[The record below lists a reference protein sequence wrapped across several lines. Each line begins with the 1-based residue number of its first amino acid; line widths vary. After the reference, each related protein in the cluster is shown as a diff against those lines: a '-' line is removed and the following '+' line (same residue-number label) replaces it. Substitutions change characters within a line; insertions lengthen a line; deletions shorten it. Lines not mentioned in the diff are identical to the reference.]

1 MEFARTADDVTALTD
16 EALAEADALLEQ
28 VVSAPFDRFN
38 QVLAP
43 LDEAADVLGR
53 AYGRGAFL
61 ADVHP
66 DPDLRDVAR
75 AAQERIQQWQVA
87 MTFRDDLWTAIS
99 TYAES
104 DDAAALDGERARL
117 LAFMLRDLRRAGHEL
132 DPDARA
138 EMQEHSGR
146 LVELG
151 VAFQRNLA
159 EHEDPLV
166 VTRDDLAGLPDSY
179 VEGLSPGPDDGTY
192 LVTLSYPDAIP
203 FLDRADR
210 RDLRQELDRRFN
222 TRAEE
227 ANRPLLAE
235 AVRLR
240 ARIAELLGQP
250 SWAHHKLEE
259 RMAKHPDAV
268 RELYD
273 GIVPPLTDAA
283 RDELAVMQRLL
294 AADTG
299 DDDAVV
305 QRWDW
310 RYYHARLQR
319 EQHGIDNDE
328 VAAHF
333 PLEQVLDGLF
343 TLTGDVFGL
352 DHEPADAETWH
363 PDVRSFTVRDRASG
377 EAIATV
383 HMDLFPR
390 EGTYGHAAAFTL
402 RPGRR
407 LPDGGYQQPVSAIVA
422 NFTPPQVGGPT
433 ADRPSLLQHS
443 EVETLFHE
451 YGHILHQVLT
461 RAELVRFSGTS
472 VERDFV
478 EAPSQIMQHWT
489 WDPAV
494 LRTFARHHET
504 GEPIPDELV
513 EALVAARR
521 LDVALQQLRQV
532 QFGLLDLALHGEDAP
547 DLDLD
552 EVTRQAAAVTL
563 LPHPEDT
570 FFPATFAHVM
580 GGYDAGYYGYIWAE
594 VIGDDMFRRF
604 AEEGVTSPEVGADY
618 RHEILEPGGSR
629 DAGDLVRAFLGRE
642 PDNTAFLHKLGISP
656 T

>member
-1 MEFARTADDVTALTD
+1 MEFAHTADEVTTLTD
-16 EALAEADALLEQ
+16 EAIAEADALLAR
-28 VVSAPFDRFN
+28 VVAEPFDTFDA
-38 QVLAP
+38 VLAP

-66 DPDLRDVAR
+66 DPELRDVAR

-87 MTFRDDLWTAIS
+87 MTFREDLAAAVRA
-99 TYAES
+99 YADT
-104 DDAAALDGERARL
+104 DDADGLDGERARL
-117 LAFMLRDLRRAGHEL
+117 LAFVLRDLRRAGHGL

-138 EMQEHSGR
+138 EMRECSGR

-151 VAFQRNLA
+151 IAFQRNLA

-166 VTRDDLAGLPDSY
+166 VTREDLAGLPDSY
-179 VEGLSPGPDDGTY
+179 VEGLAAGPDDGTY

-222 TRAEE
+222 TRAED

-250 SWAHHKLEE
+250 SWAHHQLEE
-259 RMAKHPDAV
+259 RMASHPDAV
-268 RELYD
+268 RRLYD
-273 GIVPPLTDAA
+273 GIVPALTEAA
-283 RDELAVMQRLL
+283 REELAVMQRLL

-333 PLEQVLDGLF
+333 PLEQVIDGLF
-343 TLTGDVFGL
+343 ALTGDVFGL
-352 DHEPADAETWH
+352 DHEPLDAAAWH
-363 PDVRSFTVRDRASG
+363 EDVRSFTVRDRASG

-390 EGTYGHAAAFTL
+390 DGTYGHAAAFTL
-402 RPGRR
+402 RPGRA
-407 LPDGGYQQPVSAIVA
+407 LPGGGYQRPVSAIVA
-422 NFTPPQVGGPT
+422 NFTRPT

-489 WDPAV
+489 WDPTV
-494 LRTFARHHET
+494 LRTFARHHQT
-504 GEPIPDELV
+504 GAPIPDELV
-513 EALVAARR
+513 DALVAARR

-532 QFGLLDLALHGEDAP
+532 QFGMLDLALHGEDAP
-547 DLDLD
+547 DIDLD
-552 EVTRQAAAVTL
+552 EVTREAAAVTL

-580 GGYDAGYYGYIWAE
+580 GGYDAGYYGYVWAE

-604 AEEGVTSPEVGADY
+604 AEEGVTNPEVGADY
-618 RHEILEPGGSR
+618 RREILEPGGSR
-629 DAGDLVRAFLGRE
+629 DADELVRRFLGRP
-642 PDNTAFLHKLGISP
+642 PDNTAFLHKLGITP